1 MIGIVVDSPVTSRTV
16 DPFSIPIRPPKPS
29 AAVEAL
35 STHSPSSFCWLRQP
49 TDAQVRSMR
58 ESAVRAC
65 VGFVKSESKMPM
77 SLYIPGRGASVVA
90 GRVVFCAVTNAP
102 RSDSS
107 LFSSWGR
114 LMGSSHGRSSGIPA
128 RSAQS
133 ASAVWR
139 GRLMRMERWS
149 KGRSEVMAAVSAMV
163 RLMSSADRGLALVR
177 SAESPFSVFPPS
189 PVRVAGVM
197 PRASLRSRLVTSTGM
212 LDPTSSAVMRARAF
226 EVYEVSAG
234 SWSSLSS
241 RASWPVEWNVSRL
254 LLSAPAAAGQE

>member
-1 MIGIVVDSPVTSRTV
+1 
-16 DPFSIPIRPPKPS
+16 
-29 AAVEAL
+29 
-35 STHSPSSFCWLRQP
+35 
-49 TDAQVRSMR
+49 MR
-58 ESAVRAC
+58 ESAVRAS
-65 VGFVKSESKMPM
+65 VGLAKSESKTPM
-77 SLYIPGRGASVVA
+77 SVYRPGRGASVGA

-114 LMGSSHGRSSGIPA
+114 LMGSSHGRSSGMAA

-133 ASAVWR
+133 ASAVRR
-139 GRLMRMERWS
+139 GRLIRIERWS

-163 RLMSSADRGLALVR
+163 RLMSSAVLGEWVLSFAWVSDSPP
-177 SAESPFSVFPPS
+177 SASPGVSS
-189 PVRVAGVM
+189 PVRVAWVM

-226 EVYEVSAG
+226 DVYEVSAG

-241 RASWPVEWNVSRL
+241 RASCPVEWKVSRC